1 MGEHAF
7 PSSERNDMM
16 HAKSAH
22 FVGNP
27 GHKLFENQSEKNIK
41 LFQTAVPVEDES
53 LFEVLS

>member
-1 MGEHAF
+1 MRF
-7 PSSERNDMM
+7 PQVKGNDMM

-27 GHKLFENQSEKNIK
+27 EHKLFENHSEKNIK